1 VLLGVNVT
9 VTRHVAAGGGGVGG
23 SDGGGVTGVPGA
35 SEPAQSFVWE
45 KSAVLPPV
53 NAIPKEIVDV
63 PLLVTLM
70 VWELAVPT
78 PIVGKVRN
86 AGLKVTAYPIETA
99 TFTAAVVAARSVLL
113 ASKAPIK
120 NGRRNLLCIK
130 RGSFSQVRRHQA
142 DGGAKALV
150 GLYGVTVDPVL
161 CQ

>member
-1 VLLGVNVT
+1 VNVT
-9 VTRHVAAGGGGVGG
+9 VTRHVAAGGGGGG
-23 SDGGGVTGVPGA
+23 DGGGVTGAPGA

-63 PLLVTLM
+63 PSLVTLM

-86 AGLKVTAYPIETA
+86 AGLKVTVFPIETA
-99 TFTAAVVAARSVLL
+99 TFTVAVVAARSVLL

-130 RGSFSQVRRHQA
+130 EAPSQRPNTNERNE
-142 DGGAKALV
+142 LNE
-150 GLYGVTVDPVL
+150 
-161 CQ
+161 